1 MSLSPILTSTH
12 SPELVLR
19 ELFFHPSASSD
30 RSGINP
36 ALRPPATHGVASP
49 TLRLSLGNGAWKFY
63 HPANKAP
70 EQPELE

>member
-1 MSLSPILTSTH
+1 MSLSPILTSTQ
-12 SPELVLR
+12 SPEPVLQ

-36 ALRPPATHGVASP
+36 ALRPPATRGVASP

-63 HPANKAP
+63 HLANKAR
-70 EQPELE
+70 EQPKLK